1 MTLTFQ
7 SLCSGS
13 SGNSLLL
20 RTDRTTLLID
30 AGFPSMRA
38 GRKALNGYLPE
49 IDGAVI
55 SHLHSDHIQY
65 SSLRLLE
72 ETRIPIYLYEKDIK
86 PLAGRHF
93 RQSPFLHLKLRP
105 FCDRPFLIGDFFIHP
120 FRLPHDGIRP
130 TFGFAIGYNRKG
142 RQKKV
147 VVATDFWNWGDLPGW
162 FADSDFIYVEAN
174 HDSELLRLY
183 PNPRSHFHLSN
194 EKCGRL
200 LRQVFAQSRS
210 RPSTLMLGHLSEK
223 RNRPKLAQE
232 TVLEILADEGY
243 RDVKIQIA
251 PRYEPSDLIS
261 IGD

>member
-20 RTDRTTLLID
+20 RSDQTTLLID

-38 GRKALNGYLPE
+38 GRRALNGHLLE
-49 IDGAVI
+49 IDGVVI

-72 ETRIPIYLYEKDIK
+72 ESRIPIYLYEKDIK

-93 RQSPFLHLKLRP
+93 RQFPFLHLKIRP
-105 FCDRPFLIGDFFIHP
+105 FSEQPFPVGDFSIYP

-130 TFGFAIGYNRKG
+130 TFGFAICLNRKG
-142 RQKKV
+142 RPKKI
-147 VVATDFWNWGDLPGW
+147 VVATDFWNWGGLPGW

-174 HDSELLRLY
+174 HDPELLRVY
-183 PNPRSHFHLSN
+183 PNPRSQFHLSN

-210 RPSTLMLGHLSEK
+210 RPSTLMLGHLSER
-223 RNRPKLAQE
+223 RNRPNLAQD
-232 TVLEILADEGY
+232 TVSEILADEGY
-243 RDVKIQIA
+243 RDVRIQIA
-251 PRYEPSDLIS
+251 PRHQPSDLIM

>member
-30 AGFPSMRA
+30 AGFASMRA
-38 GRKALNGYLPE
+38 GRKALNGHLPE

-72 ETRIPIYLYEKDIK
+72 ESRIPVYLYEKDIK

-93 RQSPFLHLKLRP
+93 RKSPFLHLKIRP
-105 FCDRPFLIGDFFIHP
+105 FSEQPFLIGDLSIHP
-120 FRLPHDGIRP
+120 FRLPHDGVRP
-130 TFGFAIGYNRKG
+130 TFGFAISLNRKG
-142 RQKKV
+142 RSKKV
-147 VVATDFWNWGDLPGW
+147 VVATDFWNWGGLHSW

-174 HDSELLRLY
+174 HDPELLRAY

-210 RPSTLMLGHLSEK
+210 RPSALMLGHLSEK
-223 RNRPKLAQE
+223 RNRPRLAQE
-232 TVLEILADEGY
+232 TVSEILADEGY
-243 RDVKIQIA
+243 RDVKIGIA
-251 PRYEPSDLIS
+251 PRHEPSDLIV
-261 IGD
+261 IGE

>member
-13 SGNSLLL
+13 SGNSLVL

-38 GRKALNGYLPE
+38 GRKALNGHLPE

-72 ETRIPIYLYEKDIK
+72 ESRVPIYLYENDIK
-86 PLAGRHF
+86 PMAGRHF
-93 RQSPFLHLKLRP
+93 RRSPFLHLKIRP
-105 FCDRPFLIGDFFIHP
+105 FSDRPFTIGDFSIQP
-120 FRLPHDGIRP
+120 FRLAHDGIRP
-130 TFGFAIGYNRKG
+130 TFGFAICLNGNG

-147 VVATDFWNWGDLPGW
+147 VVATDFWDWGGLPGW
-162 FADSDFIYVEAN
+162 FEDSDFIYVEAN
-174 HDSELLRLY
+174 HDPELLRAY

-194 EKCGRL
+194 QKCGRL

-210 RPSTLMLGHLSEK
+210 RPSALMLGHLSEK
-223 RNRPKLAQE
+223 RNHPQLAQE
-232 TVLEILADEGY
+232 TVSEILSEGGY
-243 RDVKIQIA
+243 RSLNIHIA
-251 PRYEPSDLIS
+251 PRYEPSDSILI
-261 IGD
+261 GE